1 MARRAIELRNVA
13 DPIDLQKLRDYLL
26 DLYGYAGSK
35 VVEGVVETT
44 DATVTTLLT
53 LPLTDNRTSHIV
65 ADVTARRTGGS
76 AGAAGDGA
84 SYRII
89 GTFRRGS
96 AGDATLIGS
105 LTADHTAESQGGWD
119 ATLTVSGTDGLVRIT
134 GALNNSLSWASI
146 VTVQEV

>member
-1 MARRAIELRNVA
+1 MALRDIILGDLSLPAN
-13 DPIDLQKLRDYLL
+13 LQKLREYLI
-26 DLYGYAGSK
+26 DLYSY
-35 VVEGVVETT
+35 VVVKPLTGFVETT
-44 DATVTTLLT
+44 NATVTTLLT
-53 LPLTDNRTSHIV
+53 IPLTDNRTSHIV
-65 ADVTARRTGGS
+65 ADVVARRTGGS
-76 AGAAGDGA
+76 AGTAGDGA

-89 GTFRRGS
+89 GSFRRVS

-119 ATLTVSGTDGLVRIT
+119 ATLTVSGTDVLVRIT